1 MSSTQVANTG
11 LPDKQIPIWRDPSK
25 RGIVFQ
31 VTALCLVF
39 MLSYW
44 IFSNTQANL
53 RRQSIATG
61 FGFLSKEAGFEIG
74 EPLISYSAADTY
86 VRALFVGFLNTLKV
100 AFTGVILTI

>member
-11 LPDKQIPIWRDPSK
+11 LPDKQVPLWRDPSK

-39 MLSYW
+39 MLGYW

-53 RRQSIATG
+53 RRQSIA
-61 FGFLSKEAGFEIG
+61 
-74 EPLISYSAADTY
+74 
-86 VRALFVGFLNTLKV
+86 RLFCLFCRYAIPGLN
-100 AFTGVILTI
+100 ANIMHFS